1 MNFMVLLQSE
11 NLRVVLIDFKTETD
25 HHYMVASRSDSKAE
39 WDKQYFQCI
48 PYYDPKTLQDALNE
62 YKNRL
67 ERETEE

>member
-1 MNFMVLLQSE
+1 MSFMVLLQSE
-11 NLRVVLIDFKTETD
+11 NLKVVLIDFKSKTD
-25 HHYMVASRSDSKAE
+25 HHYIVALRPDSKAE